1 MHVVMTTDATG
12 SSGVWSYSLTLTS
25 ALRRRGIQV
34 TLVSIGPPPD
44 AIQEAAVPPG
54 TRLIVTDY
62 KLEWQEGLN
71 GDVALSGAFIARLV
85 DDLRPEIVHSNH
97 YCYGSLATGAA
108 KIVVAHND
116 LLSRLTW
123 CYHDG
128 DVQRLVVPE
137 HLADYRAF
145 VEEGLAN
152 ANIVV
157 CPSSFMA
164 TTLAEHYQARPLT
177 IVIPN
182 GVEAPAEPPNRR
194 RPGAPLTAVIA
205 GRLWDDAKNVDLA
218 ITGAHLATTPVRLL
232 AVGPTRSPD
241 GAEHP
246 VKADARVEPLG
257 LLPQADVELAYRRS
271 DVYVAVSCYEPFGL
285 APLEAALTG
294 CAVICNDLPSYH
306 EVWGDV
312 AVYFK
317 RNDPADLARRLDELA
332 TNPDRLRERQD
343 EARRRALNFT
353 SEVMADK
360 YVELYRHLIDRT
372 LPQLTGAGH
381 ARATVA
387 PADTGAQV

>member
-12 SSGVWSYSLTLTS
+12 GVWSYSLTLTS

-44 AIQEAAVPPG
+44 AMQAAAVPAG

-108 KIVVAHND
+108 RVVVAHND
-116 LLSRLTW
+116 LLGRLTW
-123 CYHDG
+123 CRHDG
-128 DVQRLVVPE
+128 DVQRLEVPPE
-137 HLADYRAF
+137 LADYRAF

-152 ANIVV
+152 AHVVV
-157 CPSSFMA
+157 CPSRFMA
-164 TTLAEHYQARPLT
+164 ATLAEHYQARPLT

-182 GVEAPAEPPNRR
+182 GVEVPAEPPAERA
-194 RPGAPLTAVIA
+194 PGRPLTAVIA
-205 GRLWDDAKNVDLA
+205 GRLWDEAKNVDLA
-218 ITGAHLATTPVRLL
+218 VAGVHLATAPVRLL

-241 GAEHP
+241 GLEHP
-246 VKADARVEPLG
+246 VQADARVEPLG
-257 LLPQADVELAYRRS
+257 LLPQAAVDQAYRRA
-271 DVYVAVSCYEPFGL
+271 DVYLAVSRYEPFGL

-306 EVWGDV
+306 EVWEDV
-312 AVYFK
+312 AIYFR

-332 TNPDRLRERQD
+332 ADPDRLHEHQRQ
-343 EARRRALNFT
+343 ARQRALGFT

-360 YVELYRHLIDRT
+360 YIELYRHLIDRT
-372 LPQLTGAGH
+372 LPHLSSAGQGLGGSV
-381 ARATVA
+381 AT
-387 PADTGAQV
+387 ADGGP

>member
-12 SSGVWSYSLTLTS
+12 GVWSYSLTLTS

-44 AIQEAAVPPG
+44 AMQAAAVPAG

-108 KIVVAHND
+108 RVVVAHND
-116 LLSRLTW
+116 LLGRLTW
-123 CYHDG
+123 CRHDG
-128 DVQRLVVPE
+128 DVQRLEVPPE
-137 HLADYRAF
+137 LADYRAF

-152 ANIVV
+152 AHVVV
-157 CPSSFMA
+157 CPSRFMA

-182 GVEAPAEPPNRR
+182 GVEVPAEPPAERA
-194 RPGAPLTAVIA
+194 PGRPLTAVIA
-205 GRLWDDAKNVDLA
+205 GRLWDEAKNVDLA
-218 ITGAHLATTPVRLL
+218 IAGVHLATAPVRLL

-241 GAEHP
+241 GLEHP
-246 VKADARVEPLG
+246 VQADARVEPVG
-257 LLPQADVELAYRRS
+257 LLPQAAVDRAYRRA
-271 DVYVAVSCYEPFGL
+271 DVYLAVSRYEPFGL

-306 EVWGDV
+306 EVWEDV
-312 AVYFK
+312 AIYFR

-332 TNPDRLRERQD
+332 ADPDRLRERQRQ
-343 EARRRALNFT
+343 ARQRALGFT

-360 YVELYRHLIDRT
+360 YIELYRHLIDRT
-372 LPQLTGAGH
+372 LSHLSSAGQGRGGPVAADSGA
-381 ARATVA
+381 
-387 PADTGAQV
+387 

>member
-12 SSGVWSYSLTLTS
+12 SSGVWSYSLTLVS

-34 TLVSIGPPPD
+34 TLVSLGPPPSP
-44 AIQEAAVPPG
+44 AQEAAVPAG
-54 TRLIVTDY
+54 SRLIVTDY

-123 CYHDG
+123 CDHDG
-128 DVQRLVVPE
+128 DVQRLVVPT

-152 ANIVV
+152 AQVVV
-157 CPSSFMA
+157 CPSRFMA

-182 GVEAPAEPPNRR
+182 GVEPPAAPPVEHA
-194 RPGAPLTAVIA
+194 PGHPLTAVIA
-205 GRLWDDAKNVDLA
+205 GRLWDEAKNVDLA
-218 ITGAHLATTPVRLL
+218 IAGVHLATTPVKLL
-232 AVGPTRSPD
+232 AVGPTVSPD
-241 GAEHP
+241 GLEHP
-246 VKADARVEPLG
+246 TPADARVEPLG
-257 LLPQADVELAYRRS
+257 LLQKPDVEAAYRRA
-271 DVYVAVSCYEPFGL
+271 DVYLAVSRYEPFGL
-285 APLEAALTG
+285 GPLEAALAG

-306 EVWGDV
+306 EVWDDV
-312 AVYFK
+312 AIYIR

-332 TNPDRLRERQD
+332 ADPDLLRERQ
-343 EARRRALNFT
+343 ARARNRALNFT

-372 LPQLTGAGH
+372 LPQLAGVGQ
-381 ARATVA
+381 ARGGSFA
-387 PADTGAQV
+387 ADAQV

>member
-12 SSGVWSYSLTLTS
+12 GVWSYSLTLTA

-44 AIQEAAVPPG
+44 ALQQAAVPPD

-71 GDVALSGAFIARLV
+71 GDVALSGAFIARLI

-108 KIVVAHND
+108 KVVVAHND

-123 CYHDG
+123 CRHDG
-128 DVQRLVVPE
+128 DVGRLTVPPQ
-137 HLADYRAF
+137 LYDYRAF

-152 ANIVV
+152 AQVVV
-157 CPSSFMA
+157 CPSRFMA
-164 TTLAEHYQARPLT
+164 ATLAEHYQAHPLT

-182 GVEAPAEPPNRR
+182 GVEVPAEPPAERL
-194 RPGAPLTAVIA
+194 PGRPLTAVIA
-205 GRLWDDAKNVDLA
+205 GRLWDEAKNVDLA
-218 ITGAHLATTPVRLL
+218 TTGVHLTTAPTRLL
-232 AVGPTRSPD
+232 AVGPTTSPD
-241 GAEHP
+241 GLAHP
-246 VKADARVEPLG
+246 VQADARVEPLG
-257 LLPQADVELAYRRS
+257 LLSQAGVEHAYRQADVYL
-271 DVYVAVSCYEPFGL
+271 AVSRYEPFGL

-312 AVYFK
+312 AIFFR
-317 RNDPADLARRLDELA
+317 RNDPADLARRLDDLA
-332 TNPDRLRERQD
+332 ADPGLLRERQVA
-343 EARRRALNFT
+343 ARARALQFT

-360 YVELYRHLIDRT
+360 YVELYRHLIQRT
-372 LPQLTGAGH
+372 LPQLAGIDQVRGRAVAADAGA
-381 ARATVA
+381 
-387 PADTGAQV
+387 PL